1 MGKEHHF
8 STSASDLR
16 AAVLG
21 ASDGLVSNFCLLLG
35 IAGSGIASR
44 EALLAGAAGLVAGAC
59 SMALGEW
66 LSMRN
71 SRELARA
78 EMKKEARELREQPA
92 AERLELQR
100 IYEARGLSPE
110 DAREVTLRLMAD
122 PEIALATHAR
132 EELGIDPQE
141 LGGSAWEAALTSFF
155 LFALG
160 AIIPVFPY
168 IFLAGTPGIIASTV
182 VSAVGL
188 FVVGAAITLM
198 TGRSPLMSGL
208 RQVLFGLAAA
218 AVTFGVGWLIGVN
231 VT

>member
-21 ASDGLVSNFCLLLG
+21 ANDGLVSNFCLLLG

-66 LSMRN
+66 LSMNN

-132 EELGIDPQE
+132 EELGIDPDG
-141 LGGSAWEAALTSFF
+141 LGGSANSAAIVSFLMFAGGALLPLLPLIFELEDWPFWTSI
-155 LFALG
+155 AS
-160 AIIPVFPY
+160 
-168 IFLAGTPGIIASTV
+168 LAGLIGIGAVTARFNQRGIFYS
-182 VSAVGL
+182 SARQAL
-188 FVVGAAITLM
+188 IGA
-198 TGRSPLMSGL
+198 
-208 RQVLFGLAAA
+208 VAATI
-218 AVTFGVGWLIGVN
+218 TFGVGYLLGVT
-231 VT
+231 VS